1 MKKIRNDL
9 ILPKNM
15 FLGGAEGAAS
25 SKLGIRKIEKK
36 LKFEGS
42 KLEVVGSASP
52 KLEGGRIRIG

>member
-15 FLGGAEGAAS
+15 FLGGAESAAS
-25 SKLGIRKIEKK
+25 SKLGIMKIEKK

-42 KLEVVGSASP
+42 KLEGVGSGSP
-52 KLEGGRIRIG
+52 KLEGGRLRIR